1 MFRKKWESQ
10 VGGLWIN
17 NSVFRQRR
25 TRTPGSCSWGRGAR
39 RVTACHSYCLRT
51 GPRPAYLSTCT
62 SALPTLQ
69 LHWRLTSSF
78 IKAWRF
84 KTTTQK
90 MRDCVGQSL
99 FVHDGP
105 GWWCWSV
112 WQINWHNQSF
122 KFESLKM
129 RESPKNIMICKSV
142 MKNIWILTGVN
153 NILSFHPFVKLKI
166 KHWKCQHFKFLEYFV
181 SNNWL
186 K

>member
-10 VGGLWIN
+10 VGGVWIN

-99 FVHDGP
+99 SVHDGP

-129 RESPKNIMICKSV
+129 RESPK
-142 MKNIWILTGVN
+142 ILW
-153 NILSFHPFVKLKI
+153 FVKVS
-166 KHWKCQHFKFLEYFV
+166 WKTFEFSQVLTTFYHFILLLNWK
-181 SNNWL
+181 SNTENASIL
-186 K
+186 NF